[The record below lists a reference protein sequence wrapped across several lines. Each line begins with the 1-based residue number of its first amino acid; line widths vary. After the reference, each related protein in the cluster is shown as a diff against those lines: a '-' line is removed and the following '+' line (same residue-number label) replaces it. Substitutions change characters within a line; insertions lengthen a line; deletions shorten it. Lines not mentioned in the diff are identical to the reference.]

1 MTVKFIAESLLF
13 GYELF
18 CLPNPDESFFYLQ
31 KKWKWRPSK
40 GMPKALFYIERGGN
54 GSPDYG
60 QSFSFVKMS
69 FPQDYV
75 QTVDITAAFFQQER
89 SPSDA
94 K

>member
-1 MTVKFIAESLLF
+1 
-13 GYELF
+13 
-18 CLPNPDESFFYLQ
+18 
-31 KKWKWRPSK
+31 
-40 GMPKALFYIERGGN
+40 MPKALFYIERGGN

-75 QTVDITAAFFQQER
+75 QTVDITAAFFQQKR

-94 K
+94 KQVS